1 MRENN
6 FDRVAPFYDGL
17 ARLVFGNALE
27 QAQLAYLHHLE
38 PKSRLLVLGG
48 GTGWILERLLEAQPE
63 LQIDYVE
70 ASKKMMDQSR
80 GRSFKRKI
88 NFIHGTQAD
97 VPGVEYDAIITHFFL
112 DVFSPKELAK
122 VMGQLEGLLKPDGL
136 WLCADFRRTDKA
148 YHQFL
153 LWLMHRFFK
162 VMSRLQASQIQ
173 DFHVLLTEEGLQPEA
188 ISYWKKGLIF
198 SSCYRKVK

>member
-17 ARLVFGNALE
+17 SRLIFGNTLE
-27 QAQLAYLHHLE
+27 QAQLAYVHNLK

-48 GTGWILERLLEAQPE
+48 GTGWILERLLEAQPD

-70 ASKKMMDQSR
+70 ASKKMIDRSR
-80 GRSFKRKI
+80 GRSFMGNV
-88 NFIHGTQAD
+88 NFIHGTQID

-112 DVFSPKELAK
+112 DVFSPEELVKAIK
-122 VMGQLEGLLKPDGL
+122 QLEGLLKQGGI
-136 WLCADFRRTDKA
+136 WLCADFSKTSRL

-162 VMSRLQASQIQ
+162 IMSRLQASQLQ
-173 DFHVLLTEEGLQPEA
+173 DFQMLLTKEGLQLDG
-188 ISYWKKGLIF
+188 ISHWKKGLIF
-198 SSCYRKVK
+198 SSCYRKV